1 MRKSHTLLLC
11 LMLFGSLLSACGG
24 GGSNASGNNGSSTK
38 DGEAGGSPTAASTA
52 AASTAPSSG
61 DDIADRKVT
70 LKIHYPLP
78 DETTLRKQEDDKIAR
93 FQAKYPNVT
102 IVKDDWDY
110 DVNEIGAKMASNEA
124 PTFYN
129 TWATEAQLLVERGWV
144 ADITD
149 LWNQWEYKDEIN
161 PVLQNQ
167 FIVDGKVYGVTQNG
181 YVTSTVINKKLLSD
195 KGVAIPPLDW
205 TWDDMYNA
213 AKGAANP
220 KQGISGIAPM
230 GKGNEAGWNWTNFL
244 FEAGG
249 DIQSNEGG
257 KLTATF
263 NSEAGVKALDFYKK
277 LKWEANAIPQDWA
290 LGWGDAISSFKQ
302 GRTAM
307 VIAGAFDVIQAALNE
322 GGMKPEDVVAYP
334 MPAAEK
340 GGKHYGILGGNYLVI
355 NPNAT
360 KDEQEMAFRYITFDY
375 FTDDALKSVEDTIK
389 ARKDEGK
396 YYIPTPLEYFSDD
409 SEYAAK
415 VKAIYDK
422 YDNVYKYDPQLFSLL
437 EGKPE
442 AQFGTQDYYATMS
455 NVVQESFSKKGTSSK
470 EQLDAAAKY
479 VQENY
484 FDKAPKN

>member
-1 MRKSHTLLLC
+1 MRKFSAVLMC
-11 LMLFGSLLSACGG
+11 LMLFGSLLAACGG
-24 GGSNASGNNGSSTK
+24 GGNKETQNNVGGNTAATGNNGGDNATSAA
-38 DGEAGGSPTAASTA
+38 GEA
-52 AASTAPSSG
+52 
-61 DDIADRKVT
+61 DDITQRKVT
-70 LKIHYPLP
+70 IKIHYPLP
-78 DETTLRKQEDDKIAR
+78 DETTLRQQEDDKIAR

-102 IVKDDWDY
+102 IVKDDWQY
-110 DVNEIGAKMASNEA
+110 SVNEIGVKMASNEA

-129 TWATEAQLLVERGWV
+129 TWATEAQFLVERGWV
-144 ADITD
+144 ADITE
-149 LWNQWEYKDEIN
+149 LWNNWEYKDEIN

-167 FIVDGKVYGVTQNG
+167 FIVDGKVYGITQNG
-181 YVTSTVINKKLLSD
+181 YVTSTVVNKKLLDD
-195 KGVAIPPLDW
+195 KGVAAPSLDW
-205 TWDDMYNA
+205 TWDDMYNV
-213 AKGAANP
+213 AKGVADP
-220 KQGISGIAPM
+220 KKGISGIAPM

-249 DIQSNEGG
+249 DIETNDNG
-257 KLTATF
+257 KVTAVF
-263 NSEAGVKALDFYKK
+263 NSDAGVKALDFYKK
-277 LKWEANAIPQDWA
+277 LRWEANAIPQDWA
-290 LGWGDAISSFKQ
+290 LGWGDAISSFQQ

-334 MPAAEK
+334 MPAAEA

-389 ARKDEGK
+389 ARQAEGK
-396 YYIPTPLEYFSDD
+396 YFVPTPLEYFSED
-409 SEYAAK
+409 SEYAGK

-442 AQFGTQDYYATMS
+442 AQFGTQDYYAAMS
-455 NVVQESFSKKGTSSK
+455 NVVQESFSKKGTDSK
-470 EQLDAAAKY
+470 QQLDVAAKY
-479 VQENY
+479 VQENF
-484 FDKAPKN
+484 FDKIQQQQ

>member
-24 GGSNASGNNGSSTK
+24 GGSNASGNNGSSAK

>member
-1 MRKSHTLLLC
+1 MRKFSAVLMC
-11 LMLFGSLLSACGG
+11 LMLLGSLLAACGG
-24 GGSNASGNNGSSTK
+24 GNNKEAQNNGGNGGGNAAATGNNEGGNAEPAA
-38 DGEAGGSPTAASTA
+38 GE
-52 AASTAPSSG
+52 G
-61 DDIADRKVT
+61 DDITQRKVT
-70 LKIHYPLP
+70 IKIHYPLP
-78 DETTLRKQEDDKIAR
+78 DETTLRQQEDDKIAR

-102 IVKDDWDY
+102 IVKDDWQY
-110 DVNEIGAKMASNEA
+110 SVNEIGVKMASNEA

-129 TWATEAQLLVERGWV
+129 TWATEAQFLVERGWV
-144 ADITD
+144 ADITE
-149 LWNQWEYKDEIN
+149 LWNNWEYKDEIN

-167 FIVDGKVYGVTQNG
+167 FIVDGKVYGITQNG
-181 YVTSTVINKKLLSD
+181 YVTSTVVNKKLLDD
-195 KGVAIPPLDW
+195 KGIAAPPFDW
-205 TWDDMYNA
+205 TWDDMYNV
-213 AKGAANP
+213 AKGVADP
-220 KQGISGIAPM
+220 KKGISGIAPM

-249 DIQSNEGG
+249 DIETNENG
-257 KLTATF
+257 KVTAVF

-277 LKWEANAIPQDWA
+277 LRWEANAIPQDWA
-290 LGWGDAISSFKQ
+290 LGWGDAVSSFQQ

-322 GGMKPEDVVAYP
+322 GGMKPEDVIAYP

-340 GGKHYGILGGNYLVI
+340 GGKHYGVLGGNYLVI

-375 FTDDALKSVEDTIK
+375 FTDDALKSVEDTIN
-389 ARKDEGK
+389 ARKAEGK
-396 YYIPTPLEYFSDD
+396 YYVPTPLEYFSDD
-409 SEYAAK
+409 SEYAGK

-455 NVVQESFSKKGTSSK
+455 NVVQESFSKKGTDSK
-470 EQLDAAAKY
+470 KQLDVAAKY
-479 VQENY
+479 VQENF
-484 FDKAPKN
+484 FDKIQPQ

>member
-1 MRKSHTLLLC
+1 MRKFSAVLICLLLFGTLLAAC
-11 LMLFGSLLSACGG
+11 SGGNAKVKEEGGSAGNG
-24 GGSNASGNNGSSTK
+24 GGSSNTGQA
-38 DGEAGGSPTAASTA
+38 EEPA
-52 AASTAPSSG
+52 
-61 DDIADRKVT
+61 DDITSRKITIKV
-70 LKIHYPLP
+70 HYPLP
-78 DETTLRKQEDDKIAR
+78 DETTLRQQEDDKIAR

-102 IVKDDWDY
+102 IIKDDWAY
-110 DVNEIGAKMASNEA
+110 DVNEIGVKMAANEA

-129 TWATEAQLLVERGWV
+129 TWATEANFLVERGWV
-144 ADITD
+144 ADITE
-149 LWNQWEYKDEIN
+149 LWNNWEYKNQMNE
-161 PVLQNQ
+161 VLQSQ
-167 FIVDGKVYGVTQNG
+167 FNVDGKVYGVTQNG
-181 YVTSTVINKKLLSD
+181 YITSTVVNKKLVEDRGITLP
-195 KGVAIPPLDW
+195 ALDW
-205 TWDDMYNA
+205 TWDDMYDVAKA
-213 AKGAANP
+213 AADP
-220 KQGISGIAPM
+220 KKGISGIAPM

-249 DIQSNEGG
+249 DIETVEDG
-257 KLTATF
+257 KVKAVF

-277 LKWEANAIPQDWA
+277 LRWKANAIPQDWA
-290 LGWGDAISSFKQ
+290 LGWGDAVSSFQQ

-307 VIAGAFDVIQAALNE
+307 VIAGAFDVLQAALNE

-375 FTDDALKSVEDTIK
+375 FTDEALKSVEDTIQ
-389 ARKDEGK
+389 ARKAEGK
-396 YYIPTPLEYFSDD
+396 YFVPTPLEYFSDD

-415 VKAIYDK
+415 VKAIYEK
-422 YDNVYKYDPQLFSLL
+422 YDNVYKYDPELFNLL

-455 NVVQESFSKKGTSSK
+455 NVVQESFSKKGADSK
-470 EQLDAAAKY
+470 KQLDAAAKF

-484 FDKAPKN
+484 FDKIEQK

>member
-1 MRKSHTLLLC
+1 MRKFTTLLMC
-11 LMLFGSLLSACGG
+11 LMLFGSLLAACGG
-24 GGSNASGNNGSSTK
+24 NKNNAANGNTSDTPAVNSGGNSTNTP
-38 DGEAGGSPTAASTA
+38 EQPAEE
-52 AASTAPSSG
+52 
-61 DDIADRKVT
+61 DITQKKVT
-70 LKIHYPLP
+70 IKIHYPLP
-78 DETTLRKQEDDKIAR
+78 DETTLRTQEDDKIAR

-102 IVKDDWDY
+102 IIKDDWKY
-110 DVNEIGAKMASNEA
+110 DINEIGVKMASNEA

-129 TWATEAQLLVERGWV
+129 TWATEANFLVERGWV
-144 ADITD
+144 ADITE
-149 LWNQWEYKDEIN
+149 LWNNWEYKDQIN

-167 FIVDGKVYGVTQNG
+167 FIVDGKVFGVTQNG
-181 YVTSTVINKKLLSD
+181 YITSTVVNKKLLEA
-195 KGVAIPPLDW
+195 KGVAMPSLDW

-213 AKGAANP
+213 AKGAADP
-220 KQGISGIAPM
+220 KKGISGIAPM

-249 DIQSNEGG
+249 EIETNVDG
-257 KLTATF
+257 KVTAAF

-277 LKWEANAIPQDWA
+277 LRWEANAIPQDWA
-290 LGWGDAISSFKQ
+290 LGWGDAVSSFQQ

-334 MPAAEK
+334 MPAMEK

-375 FTDDALKSVEDTIK
+375 FTDDALKAAEDTIN
-389 ARKDEGK
+389 ARKAEGK

-415 VKAIYDK
+415 IKAIYDK
-422 YDNVYKYDPQLFSLL
+422 YDNVYKYDPQLFTLL

-455 NVVQESFSKKGTSSK
+455 NVVQESFSKKDTDSK
-470 EQLDAAAKY
+470 KQLDVAAQY
-479 VQENY
+479 VQENF
-484 FDKAPKN
+484 FDKIEAK